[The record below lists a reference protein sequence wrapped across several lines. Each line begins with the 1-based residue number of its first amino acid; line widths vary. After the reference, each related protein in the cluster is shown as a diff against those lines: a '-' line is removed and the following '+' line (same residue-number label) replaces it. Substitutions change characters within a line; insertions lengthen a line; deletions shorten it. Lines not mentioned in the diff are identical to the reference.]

1 MKLTV
6 TSATAISVGLFFM
19 IKELNRLAISTPLQ
33 NLGLGTSSIFLPKF
47 TWELSPI
54 VNICIILVLEYLLGW
69 NYKLIPIIYCGMIF
83 IPAIQRVKLPYST
96 TYQVIL
102 MLSLWTQKWIP
113 FTISFLILYA
123 YDYYEDDHVLA
134 SYDKRFDNNLLQTLI
149 LNFVPFFYFVVFK
162 QKYHWFQVVFLLAIL
177 VFFLLNR
184 TWHLVDIFD
193 PSYSPFEP
201 YVSDYHLE
209 VYSYSPFLAYDGS
222 GVPPLITEELLHD
235 AEFRAG
241 HDVDFAD
248 DESADGHGIFE
259 ETLN

>member
-123 YDYYEDDHVLA
+123 YDYYQADHVLA
-134 SYDKRFDNNLLQTLI
+134 SYDKRLDNNLFQTLV
-149 LNFVPFFYFVVFK
+149 LNFVPFFYFVVFQ

-177 VFFLLNR
+177 LFWLMNR
-184 TWHLVDIFD
+184 TWHMVDIFD
-193 PSYSPFEP
+193 PGYSPFEP
-201 YVSDYHLE
+201 YVSAYHLQ
-209 VYSYSPFLAYDGS
+209 VYSYSPFIAYDGS
-222 GVPPLITEELLHD
+222 GVPPLITEEMVP
-235 AEFRAG
+235 G
-241 HDVDFAD
+241 QDVDLAD
-248 DESADGHGIFE
+248 DESADGHGLFE